1 MRNEVQE
8 LRSES
13 ASNQSLDEAAHRRAN
28 VVRVL
33 ATSST
38 VTRQRYQR
46 SVVKKQQ
53 SKVLTMLSWSVL
65 LCSSA
70 VIGVLLAY

>member
-1 MRNEVQE
+1 MRNEHT
-8 LRSES
+8 
-13 ASNQSLDEAAHRRAN
+13 ANQSLYEAAQQRTQ
-28 VVRVL
+28 VVRAL

-46 SVVKKQQ
+46 YVAKKQQ
-53 SKVLTMLSWSVL
+53 NKVLTMLSWSVL

>member
-1 MRNEVQE
+1 MRNEHT
-8 LRSES
+8 
-13 ASNQSLDEAAHRRAN
+13 ANQALYEAAQHRAS
-28 VVRVL
+28 VVRAL

-53 SKVLTMLSWSVL
+53 SKVLTMLGYTVL

-70 VIGVLLAY
+70 VIGILLAA